1 MAAATLTSEEARR
14 AVAAE
19 LVGAVARPAR
29 RVVAGV
35 TGPPG
40 AGKSTFALGLVEE
53 LNGRWPASAAYL
65 PMDGFHLAKAQLDRL
80 GLRRRRGA
88 PDTFDVDGYRATLT
102 RLAHSYEVA
111 DVFVPDFDRRLDDP
125 VAAARVVPAQARVV
139 VTEGNYL
146 AVATDGW
153 GAVRPL
159 LERLY
164 YVDAHADVRRRRLID
179 RHMTGGLGAVEAQHW
194 VDTVDEPNA
203 RLIAATRSSCDRVL
217 LIREESG

>member
-1 MAAATLTSEEARR
+1 MAPAILTSEEARR

-19 LVGAVARPAR
+19 LAGAVARPAR
-29 RVVAGV
+29 RVLAGV

-40 AGKSTFALGLVEE
+40 VGKSTFALAVVEE
-53 LNGRWPASAAYL
+53 LNERWSTPAAYL

-88 PDTFDVDGYRATLT
+88 PDTFDVGGYCATLT
-102 RLAHSYEVA
+102 RLADNHCVA
-111 DVFVPDFDRRLDDP
+111 DVFVPDFDRALDDP
-125 VAAARVVPAQARVV
+125 VAAARVVPARARVV

-146 AVATDGW
+146 ALVADGW
-153 GAVRPL
+153 AAVRPL

-164 YVDAHADVRRRRLID
+164 YIDADAEVRRRRLID
-179 RHMTGGLGAVEAQHW
+179 RHVTAGLGAVDAQHW

-203 RLIAATRSSCDRVL
+203 RLIAATSASCDRVL
-217 LIREESG
+217 LIEDG